1 MKLFRFPCTESGD
14 FGVNLSLLDKVVKY
28 KTIERFAET
37 MAGEVTI
44 VSYDLRL
51 ENVWCG
57 AVFRS
62 LTQHSTQSTGGEQ
75 LIFAMLRIK
84 DMVGPCCVCCEAP
97 VAARLFDQPQAKVRP
112 VSPHTGERQSVLV
125 CYP

>member
-1 MKLFRFPCTESGD
+1 MRIVVDVCTCFKDSMKFCSNSSCVKARCIPTVLRCRSRKLFRFPCTDSGD

-57 AVFRS
+57 DW
-62 LTQHSTQSTGGEQ
+62 Q
-75 LIFAMLRIK
+75 LELESK
-84 DMVGPCCVCCEAP
+84 
-97 VAARLFDQPQAKVRP
+97 
-112 VSPHTGERQSVLV
+112 
-125 CYP
+125 